1 MATKYLFLEIERE
14 RLIGVE
20 ARCMWWIDE
29 KLMHCNRGAPK
40 ILKTPYIS
48 CYFMYILSLTPLKFS
63 KFYVYVTY
71 APF

>member
-1 MATKYLFLEIERE
+1 MKSAGCIVTTLYQNGYKVSIFGDGEIE

-48 CYFMYILSLTPLKFS
+48 CYFMYILSMTL
-63 KFYVYVTY
+63 
-71 APF
+71 